1 MLLSPQLKKK
11 LTFFKEKTF
20 HKKLVGVTCE
30 TCAIENCKE
39 RVAEPL
45 RLEKQ
50 KKYIEIGNT
59 VNNIINSFS

>member
-20 HKKLVGVTCE
+20 QKKLVGVTCE
-30 TCAIENCKE
+30 TCAIKNCKD
-39 RVAEPL
+39 RVAEPI